1 MARHKGKK
9 FKEHLVR
16 EKMKNKKAPVW
27 VYLKTKNRDIRR
39 SRSRNWRF
47 DKLRLKTQHKKKR
60 ATLEKHKDR
69 NPKFN
74 KKSK

>member
-1 MARHKGKK
+1 MARHKDKK

-16 EKMKNKKAPVW
+16 AKTKNKKAPVW
-27 VYLKTKNRDIRR
+27 VFLKTKDRDIRR

-47 DKLRLKTQHKKKR
+47 DKLGLKTQHKKKAAR
-60 ATLEKHKDR
+60 LVKHR

-74 KKSK
+74 KNSK